1 MTLINRLA
9 MIDSPDGE
17 YFTLVRFR
25 ERITKTM
32 YLVECLNPQTGEPNK
47 VGSYLLNVYLLMLQ
61 PGEEHTRAKIF
72 DDWAAVRAYLDWVDE
87 PPAEKVV
94 KLVKS

>member
-1 MTLINRLA
+1 MINLLA
-9 MIDSPDGE
+9 MIDDPDEGHW
-17 YFTLVRFR
+17 TLVRFR
-25 ERITKTM
+25 ERVTKTM

-47 VGSYLLNVYLLMLQ
+47 IGSYLVDLHLLMLQ
-61 PGEEHTRAKIF
+61 PGEDYARAKIF
-72 DDWAAVRAYLDWVDE
+72 PDFAAVRTFLDWVDE